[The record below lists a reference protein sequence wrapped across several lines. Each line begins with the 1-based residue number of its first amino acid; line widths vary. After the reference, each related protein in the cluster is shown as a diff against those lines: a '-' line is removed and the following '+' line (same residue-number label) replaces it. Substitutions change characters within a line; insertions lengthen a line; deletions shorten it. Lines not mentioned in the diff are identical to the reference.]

1 VTELEL
7 FIDSIHRLNS
17 TGIAYAVTG
26 SMASNHWGIP
36 RSTHDLD
43 FVVQI
48 SPRDAQI
55 IAKAFGDDFMVD
67 EEMIL
72 SAHQPPYHFNL
83 IDSRSGLKLDF
94 WMVKPEPFDREAFRR
109 RVRCEVVGDELA
121 WLMTAEDV
129 ILSKLCW
136 SELSFSDKQVA
147 DVVGIVAVQSD
158 ALDNDYLRRWAD
170 ELGVRLTLDKVLSGE
185 IRPKAT

>member
-7 FIDSIHRLNS
+7 FIDSIRRLNS
-17 TGIAYAVTG
+17 ADIAYAVTG

-48 SPRDAQI
+48 SASD
-55 IAKAFGDDFMVD
+55 AKAFRDVFMVD
-67 EEMIL
+67 EGMVL
-72 SAHQPPYHFNL
+72 SARQPPYHFNL

-94 WMVKPEPFDREAFRR
+94 WMVKSEPFDREAFGR
-109 RVRCEVVGDELA
+109 RVRRQVVGDELA

-136 SELSFSDKQVA
+136 NKQSSSERQVA
-147 DVVGIVAVQSD
+147 DVAGIVAVQGNE
-158 ALDNDYLRRWAD
+158 LDRNYLRRWAD
-170 ELGVRLTLDKVLSGE
+170 KLGVRLILDKALAGE

>member
-7 FIDSIHRLNS
+7 FIDSIRRLNS
-17 TGIAYAVTG
+17 AGTPYAVTG

-48 SPRDAQI
+48 SESDDRGIANAFRDE
-55 IAKAFGDDFMVD
+55 FMVD

-72 SAHQPPYHFNL
+72 SARQPPYHFNL

-94 WMVKPEPFDREAFRR
+94 WMVKPEPFDREAFAR
-109 RVRCEVVGDELA
+109 RVRREVVGDQFA
-121 WLMTAEDV
+121 WLMTAEDI

-136 SELSFSDKQVA
+136 NQLSPSDKQVA
-147 DVVGIVAVQSD
+147 DVAGIVAVQAD
-158 ALDNDYLRRWAD
+158 DLDCDYLRRWAD
-170 ELGVRLTLDKVLSGE
+170 ELGIRLILEKLLARE
-185 IRPKAT
+185 IRPKVS